1 MVIDGFS
8 IPRIKRYLNAW
19 LAWWVR
25 TSQSWSYQ
33 IVLSQFIQACRDRQI
48 ARIAR
53 ELLLANQQTM
63 GVPGRLLVRLDS
75 RVTD

>member
-25 TSQSWSYQ
+25 TSQSGSYQ
-33 IVLSQFIQACRDRQI
+33 IVLSHFSQACRDRQI
-48 ARIAR
+48 ARLAR
-53 ELLLANQQTM
+53 ELLLAKRHAS
-63 GVPGRLLVRLDS
+63 GEHARLLVGLDS